1 MKDFRVNASRPKLA
15 REYIQARSQSQWNG
29 IVMLGV
35 KNI

>member
-29 IVMLGV
+29 SAMLRV
-35 KNI
+35 ENM